1 MPFMPKSK
9 VERRLTRSVSPFPE
23 AEGSV
28 EARRARRAVLS
39 LPGPGRETHRMA
51 VLSKLTLV
59 SVVNRP
65 SISKTV
71 DLRRPVVLGC
81 CGKLDQGADQLIL
94 ERGGI
99 RLLAAYAGAHA
110 ALVAS
115 GLLALKAKHLR
126 QRSYSSLF
134 RRAQPDWA
142 RLHLLLALP
151 SFRGA
156 IQAALPAID
165 TRCAPAY
172 NKENAPDRIE
182 NRLDRKRSVAL

>member
-1 MPFMPKSK
+1 
-9 VERRLTRSVSPFPE
+9 
-23 AEGSV
+23 
-28 EARRARRAVLS
+28 
-39 LPGPGRETHRMA
+39 MA
-51 VLSKLTLV
+51 
-59 SVVNRP
+59 
-65 SISKTV
+65 
-71 DLRRPVVLGC
+71 
-81 CGKLDQGADQLIL
+81 KLDQGAASSSSCS
-94 ERGGI
+94 
-99 RLLAAYAGAHA
+99 AAVSGCLPHTPVLHA

-134 RRAQPDWA
+134 WRAQPDWA

-172 NKENAPDRIE
+172 NKENAQDRIE